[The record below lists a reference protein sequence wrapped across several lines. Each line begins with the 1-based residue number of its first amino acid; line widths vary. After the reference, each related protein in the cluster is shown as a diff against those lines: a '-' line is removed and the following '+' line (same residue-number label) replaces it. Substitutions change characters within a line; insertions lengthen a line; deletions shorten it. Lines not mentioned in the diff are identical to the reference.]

1 MSEESDWNAQIIE
14 EFRAN
19 AGKLGG
25 MFEGADMLL
34 LHHTG
39 SKTGV
44 ERVSPL
50 GYQRIGSAYAVFGSN
65 SGRTSHPAWLHNLR
79 AHPRTRAEIGTET
92 IEVVARVAEG
102 DERAEILE
110 RQKAHIPQFAEYEQT
125 ANRDIPVVI
134 LEPVDRSIS

>member
-1 MSEESDWNAQIIE
+1 MTEESDWNAQIIE

-25 MFEGADMLL
+25 MFEGADVLL

-79 AHPRTRAEIGTET
+79 AHPRTTAEIGTDT

-102 DERAEILE
+102 DERAEIWE
-110 RQKAHIPQFAEYEQT
+110 RQKANIPQFAEYEQT

-134 LEPVDRSIS
+134 LEPVD

>member
-25 MFEGADMLL
+25 MFEGADVLL

-79 AHPRTRAEIGTET
+79 AHPRTTAEIGTDT

-102 DERAEILE
+102 DERAEIWE
-110 RQKAHIPQFAEYEQT
+110 RQKANIPQFAEYEQT

-134 LEPVDRSIS
+134 LEPVD

>member
-14 EFRAN
+14 EFRAH

-79 AHPRTRAEIGTET
+79 AHPRTTAEIGTET

-102 DERAEILE
+102 DERAEIWE
-110 RQKAHIPQFAEYEQT
+110 RQKANIPQFAEYEQM

-134 LEPVDRSIS
+134 LEPVE